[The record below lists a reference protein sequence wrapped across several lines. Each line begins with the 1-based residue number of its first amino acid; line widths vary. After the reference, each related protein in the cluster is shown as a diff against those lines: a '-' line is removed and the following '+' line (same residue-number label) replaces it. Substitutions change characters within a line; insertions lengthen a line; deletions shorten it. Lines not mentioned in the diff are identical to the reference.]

1 MLEPATMADNTAFSV
16 SFIINPLISLYRRV
30 FAPAT
35 TSSPP
40 TAFTSQWAN
49 WFYAFLNFLC
59 FSPDQFNDVMAKSA
73 SFIGATTKLQSSLF
87 RKTPQ
92 RIEVCPTVLLRAIVP
107 SSGFTVT
114 FRALLDSG
122 AYSSSITHDLA
133 TLLIENDASCDYFWP
148 KGWCFPFYKLTK
160 YLYRKIYGLTLQSV
174 ENASVKMTTSIK
186 IDECFPFYIFD
197 NPPVD
202 LVVKKMASLGL
213 LMVESGEL
221 GRTMWSEDE
230 PKYVAHDFKFHCS
243 QTYFLF
249 F

>member
-1 MLEPATMADNTAFSV
+1 MADNTAFSV
-16 SFIINPLISLYRRV
+16 SFIINPLILLYRKT

-35 TSSPP
+35 TASPP

-59 FSPDQFNDVMAKSA
+59 FSPDQLNDVMAKSA
-73 SFIGATTKLQSSLF
+73 SSVGATTKLQSSSF
-87 RKTPQ
+87 CKTPQ
-92 RIEVCPTVLLRAIVP
+92 RIKVCPTVLLRAIVP

-133 TLLIENDASCDYFWP
+133 TLLIENGATCDYFWP
-148 KGWCFPFYKLTK
+148 RKCCFPFYKLTR
-160 YLYRKIYGLTLQSV
+160 YLYQKIYGLTLQSV
-174 ENASVKMTTSIK
+174 ENASVKITTSIE
-186 IDECFPFYIFD
+186 IDECFPFHKEYL
-197 NPPVD
+197 PVN
-202 LVVKKMASLGL
+202 LVVKKMVSLGL
-213 LMVESGEL
+213 PMVESGEL

-230 PKYVAHDFKFHCS
+230 PKYVAHDFKYICS

-249 F
+249 FQFTVSR

>member
-16 SFIINPLISLYRRV
+16 SFIINPLISLYRKT

-122 AYSSSITHDLA
+122 AESSFMTNDLA
-133 TLLIENDASCDYFWP
+133 TLLIETGATCEYIWP
-148 KGWCFPFYKLTK
+148 TATWGPFFKLFKLQYK
-160 YLYRKIYGLTLQSV
+160 KICGLILQSV
-174 ENASVKMTTSIK
+174 ENASVKIITSVIA
-186 IDECFPFYIFD
+186 DECIPFTSD
-197 NPPVD
+197 ELPVN

-221 GRTMWSEDE
+221 GRISVLSVHSIALT
-230 PKYVAHDFKFHCS
+230 CS
-243 QTYFLF
+243 LARTY
-249 F
+249 